1 MNKRKDKRIRSA
13 QRQKFSMRFMV
24 AAGISAAAITLV
36 FVIYFQ
42 FFQNEVIKA
51 INTEVLTQDN
61 LPVTLDVKIM
71 ATENS
76 DTLDNNGSR
85 FKTALPLSQTPI
97 LPAE

>member
-76 DTLDNNGSR
+76 DTLDHNGSR